1 MLSLESSFYGR
12 MSLRLIFA
20 AMLVVLVLAV
30 SVPFSLAVSEPPSVQ
45 WNKTYAGLQANSV
58 IQTADGGYA
67 IVGYTATAPTV
78 LPAPN
83 ASYLIL
89 LTPDAPYPYY
99 GSAYV
104 NQTAV
109 LAKTNASGELQWKK
123 TYGTD
128 VFGGYNSAVSVVQTK
143 DLGYMLFGSGG
154 YLVKTDAE
162 GNVQWNRTLGL
173 DVYVLGAGGVQVGI
187 QTSDGDYALV
197 GNTMEINGEN
207 VAWLLK
213 TDGQGNILCNETF
226 TGGFNVRTVIETND
240 RGFALAGSWRNN
252 FWFAKIDPNSNLQW
266 SQTYSYGETSDK
278 HYVSSIAKTKDGG
291 YVLAGAGE
299 WQASGRL
306 VPWLIK
312 IDSQGHEKWSLPY
325 GHVPNNGF
333 SSVVQTDDEGYMVAL
348 SDSAVLIKTDTSGS
362 EQWNMTYADI
372 SGENASLPSLFM
384 LQPYSSSSLIRTSD
398 GGYAITG
405 TAFGGTTWLT
415 KISPQPDVSP
425 PLISVSSPKSK
436 TYDAGNVSLTFRV
449 NEPTS
454 WVGYGLDGHDN
465 ATITANITLSGL
477 SKGAH
482 NVTVYARDVA
492 GNIGASETI
501 RFTLVE
507 RFPIEWILAGVVIVA
522 AVGVGLLVYS
532 KKQSLRSHFKK
543 QTLITF
549 ANNSIVRTLTIISL
563 CMVLVLV
570 QIFFPYSYFSSS
582 YRSSKST
589 FEVGVT
595 YVYERD
601 DVGQIYG
608 EVARIH
614 DLGVRTIRVNM
625 VSDSTG
631 MNDYLTAKTDVFFAA
646 AQHYDMRV
654 ALIIQNH
661 EDTNEIQY
669 YINRWGKYLSYVQIL
684 NEPESSSSWDVGALF
699 TDDEAISKFE
709 QVYSVVEQ
717 YQLPAQLYTNFGAG
731 FVVRSNL
738 PIKFS
743 EKLDFVGLDVFMES
757 FLVLSPNLV
766 QLLHKITNREVV
778 ITEFGVS
785 TSDDTA
791 QSDYIIKGLNLFK
804 SMGLKDCWIVYWNSA
819 GDYYGIRGRLAE
831 KTVGEWIAQNAKTS

>member
-1 MLSLESSFYGR
+1 
-12 MSLRLIFA
+12 MSLRIVVA
-20 AMLVVLVLAV
+20 SMLVVLVLVAFIP
-30 SVPFSLAVSEPPSVQ
+30 SLLAVSEPPSVE
-45 WNKTYAGLQANSV
+45 WNKTYSGLRANSV

-67 IVGYTATAPTV
+67 IVGYSNATTPTV
-78 LPAPN
+78 
-83 ASYLIL
+83 L
-89 LTPDAPYPYY
+89 LTPDESYLYY
-99 GSAYV
+99 GSAYE

-109 LAKTNASGELQWKK
+109 FAKTNSSGELQWEK

-128 VFGGYNSAVSVVQTK
+128 VFGGCNDAVSVVQTK

-173 DVYVLGAGGVQVGI
+173 DVYFLGAGGVQVSI
-187 QTSDGDYALV
+187 QTSDGDYVLV
-197 GNTMEINGEN
+197 GNTIEINGEN

-213 TDGQGNILCNETF
+213 TDEQGNILWNETF
-226 TGGFNVRTVIETND
+226 TGGVNVRAAIETND
-240 RGFALAGSWRNN
+240 RGCALAGSWRND
-252 FWFAKIDPNSNLQW
+252 FWFAKIDSNGNLQW
-266 SQTYSYGETSDK
+266 SQIYSYGETSDI

-291 YVLAGAGE
+291 YALAGAGE
-299 WQASGRL
+299 WQASGGL

-325 GHVPNNGF
+325 GQVPNNGF
-333 SSVVQTDDEGYMVAL
+333 SSVVQTDDEGYLVAL
-348 SDSAVLIKTDTSGS
+348 SDSAVLIRTDTSGS

-372 SGENASLPSLFM
+372 SGKYANLPLLLM

-415 KISPQPDVSP
+415 KISPEPDVSP

-436 TYDAGNVSLTFRV
+436 TYDTRDVSLTFTV
-449 NEPTS
+449 NEPAS
-454 WVGYGLDGHDN
+454 WVAYSLDRQDN
-465 ATITANITLSGL
+465 VTITANITLSGL
-477 SKGAH
+477 SKSAH
-482 NVTVYARDVA
+482 NVTVYAKDIT

-501 RFTLVE
+501 HFTIIE
-507 RFPIEWILAGVVIVA
+507 RFPIEWVMASVVIA
-522 AVGVGLLVYS
+522 AVVGVGLLVYF
-532 KKQSLRSHFKK
+532 KKQSLRSHLKK
-543 QTLITF
+543 QTLIAF
-549 ANNSIVRTLTIISL
+549 ANNSIVRTLTIIGL

-570 QIFFPYSYFSSS
+570 QIFFPYSYFSSTS
-582 YRSSKST
+582 RSSKSA

-601 DVGQIYG
+601 DIGQIYD

-614 DLGVRTIRVNM
+614 DLGIRTIRVNM

-631 MNDYLTAKTDVFFAA
+631 LNDYLNAMTDVFFAA
-646 AQHYDMRV
+646 AQHYNMRV

-669 YINRWGKYLSYVQIL
+669 YLNRWGKYLSYVQIL

-766 QLLHKITNREVV
+766 QLLHKITNKEVA
-778 ITEFGVS
+778 ITEFGMS

-804 SMGLKDCWIVYWNSA
+804 SMGLKGCWIVYWNSA

-831 KTVGEWIAQNAKTS
+831 KTMGEWIAQNAGTS